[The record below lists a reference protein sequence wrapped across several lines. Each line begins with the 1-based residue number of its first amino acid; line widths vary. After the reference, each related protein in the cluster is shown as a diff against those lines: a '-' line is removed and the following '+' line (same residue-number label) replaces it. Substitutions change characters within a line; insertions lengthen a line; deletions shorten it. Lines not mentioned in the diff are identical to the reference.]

1 MLLSQVNF
9 RLKYGITEKQRAN
22 QETNDWIF
30 RRILQSRDVKMG
42 NMGQISLRTY
52 LDFFQGDHLIIR
64 KTAGSIYDA
73 KLSLSDFFLDVEIWE
88 FGVEAFVAR
97 CRHVCCRFNLPVC
110 SLEGSLSF
118 IQGPVLLQVAPKNEG
133 NK

>member
-52 LDFFQGDHLIIR
+52 LDFFQGDHLFIR

-73 KLSLSDFFLDVEIWE
+73 KLSLSDFFLDVEI
-88 FGVEAFVAR
+88 
-97 CRHVCCRFNLPVC
+97 
-110 SLEGSLSF
+110 
-118 IQGPVLLQVAPKNEG
+118 
-133 NK
+133 

>member
-42 NMGQISLRTY
+42 NMRQISLRT
-52 LDFFQGDHLIIR
+52 
-64 KTAGSIYDA
+64 
-73 KLSLSDFFLDVEIWE
+73 
-88 FGVEAFVAR
+88 
-97 CRHVCCRFNLPVC
+97 
-110 SLEGSLSF
+110 
-118 IQGPVLLQVAPKNEG
+118 
-133 NK
+133 